1 MTFSDIQQAPGFLPW
16 FEDLNN
22 SPKEMTHYYTH
33 MYSVP
38 GKLLAVGEQEQEG
51 DSHSSKAWQAQ
62 AIWGFTHARPKI
74 QPTTSPQPVLQ
85 AGRGCPQVLGER
97 QLGKDNLGLPED
109 LVATLSITLT
119 ITEPP
124 NFLAQAAKAFS
135 VLSGGSVFPKQH
147 ISIGRAGVFN
157 YPHSEKGEE
166 NFIILLGNIHL
177 IPAFNTC
184 PCNLSQKE
192 TFSSSAGGTVACRPY
207 LKSAGL

>member
-1 MTFSDIQQAPGFLPW
+1 MQGLRYSQQLTPSQCSKQG
-16 FEDLNN
+16 
-22 SPKEMTHYYTH
+22 
-33 MYSVP
+33 
-38 GKLLAVGEQEQEG
+38 G
-51 DSHSSKAWQAQ
+51 D
-62 AIWGFTHARPKI
+62 
-74 QPTTSPQPVLQ
+74 
-85 AGRGCPQVLGER
+85 CPQVLGEK

-109 LVATLSITLT
+109 LVATLSIMLT

-124 NFLAQAAKAFS
+124 NSLAQAAKAFS
-135 VLSGGSVFPKQH
+135 VVSGGSVFPKQH

-157 YPHSEKGEE
+157 YAHSEKGEE
-166 NFIILLGNIHL
+166 TFIILLGNIHL